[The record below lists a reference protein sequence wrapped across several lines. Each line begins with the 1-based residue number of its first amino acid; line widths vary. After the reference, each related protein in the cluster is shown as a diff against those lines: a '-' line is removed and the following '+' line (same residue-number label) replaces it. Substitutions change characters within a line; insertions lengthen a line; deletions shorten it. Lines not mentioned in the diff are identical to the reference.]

1 MSSQKSCNA
10 AMLQTHKFRSDYTH
24 ACLYGLPYKLQVAS
38 KQCRARSPF
47 LQIRSAVLCVL
58 PSPFVDHMVCLAKR
72 HITRKTSTC
81 EIGTEEGKEIPKIHS
96 FIFTL
101 HTSSAGISISKMHYL
116 YQSTCF
122 VYISSNFTNRY
133 TLNAAY
139 RVDIDQLH

>member
-96 FIFTL
+96 FIFTSHFTHHQQEL
-101 HTSSAGISISKMHYL
+101 ASRRCII
-116 YQSTCF
+116 
-122 VYISSNFTNRY
+122 YINQLVLFTFPPILQ
-133 TLNAAY
+133 T
-139 RVDIDQLH
+139 DTP